1 MLEYLHNL
9 WDVRRFSGYLPQPV
23 TLKGLNQWLR
33 QFDPADRKYVSHLL
47 RYVIYLSE
55 ARVRKILVEQNSA
68 LMQRLAD
75 AGLPPK
81 KLIYVQVHEAG
92 SSSPVM
98 LNLLRDAAGLE
109 QRGCRFLDANDT
121 LGFNR
126 ITNEVEEG
134 ALIYVDDFVG
144 TGTQFCEAR
153 DFAAQFIEGTFS
165 EFLLV
170 PCICEEGIYP
180 LGERGIEAFAGHVH
194 SKAERPLHENST
206 LLDKKA
212 KSRLIE
218 LCKQIDP
225 TIGVGFKSSA
235 AMVVLYRNAP
245 DNIPILFRGS
255 EHQNPFVGI
264 FPRTTDLPLA
274 DP

>member
-1 MLEYLHNL
+1 MIEYLRYLNAI
-9 WDVRRFSGYLPQPV
+9 RRFKGYLPQPV
-23 TLKGLNQWLR
+23 TWTNIVRWGS
-33 QFDPADRKYVSHLL
+33 QFKPDDRKHISRLL
-47 RYVIYLSE
+47 KDVIYLSE
-55 ARVRKILVEQNSA
+55 QTVKKLLVEQNDA
-68 LMQRLAD
+68 LMKHLAE
-75 AGLPPK
+75 AGLPPE

-126 ITNEVEEG
+126 ITNELEEG

-144 TGTQFCEAR
+144 TATQFCEAR
-153 DFAAQFIEGTFS
+153 DFAAPYIEGTFS

-180 LGERGIEAFAGHVH
+180 LGKRGIEAYAGHVH
-194 SKAERPLHENST
+194 SKSERPLHENSR
-206 LLDKKA
+206 LLDKETK
-212 KSRLIE
+212 KRLIE
-218 LCKQIDP
+218 VCHEIDP
-225 TIGVGFKSSA
+225 YMGLGWQSSA

-245 DNIPILFRGS
+245 DNIPILFRGN
-255 EHQNPFVGI
+255 ERQKPFVGV
-264 FPRTTDLPLA
+264 FPRTTDLPL
-274 DP
+274 PEQ